1 MRGNRKF
8 LLKDFVHPS
17 NKLVKRLQ
25 RGESPFRLSE
35 NLACVTRKDKK
46 FATCYQTEG
55 IRSRTSGKKSQ
66 IRRPVVNKKLCSA
79 KSNKNVV
86 FLAIESANKA
96 EINVLSARDK
106 IRPGP

>member
-46 FATCYQTEG
+46 KTKNFVQPKVIKMWYFWRLSLR
-55 IRSRTSGKKSQ
+55 IRQK
-66 IRRPVVNKKLCSA
+66 
-79 KSNKNVV
+79 
-86 FLAIESANKA
+86 
-96 EINVLSARDK
+96 
-106 IRPGP
+106 